1 MGSSSGIKTKQT
13 NVGAPEQPKNVAL
26 KKFAQRHILSDSIL
40 LVEMV
45 LTGKLAIAV
54 SLTRF
59 MQWGNVIARKVHF
72 CLNMLPLLFLCKAD
86 TGMII

>member
-1 MGSSSGIKTKQT
+1 MVSSSGIKTKQT
-13 NVGAPEQPKNVAL
+13 NIGAPEQPRNVAL

-59 MQWGNVIARKVHF
+59 MQWGNVIAHKLHIF
-72 CLNMLPLLFLCKAD
+72 LNTLLLFL
-86 TGMII
+86 